1 MVSERDPRFAA
12 EIQRAYEVPRPTTKS
27 KMSPGRLS
35 HAGELQEL
43 FSADHHSPAL
53 CRLTESSHSA
63 AGIAARP
70 ALAQPKIETALP
82 AGLAAANRARRSPA
96 RRCVIEPCPN
106 LDRLQNRRPEVQC
119 AIRYKAPK

>member
-1 MVSERDPRFAA
+1 MFPMAPECDPQFAGEVPAFAA

-53 CRLTESSHSA
+53 CRLT
-63 AGIAARP
+63 
-70 ALAQPKIETALP
+70 
-82 AGLAAANRARRSPA
+82 
-96 RRCVIEPCPN
+96 
-106 LDRLQNRRPEVQC
+106 D
-119 AIRYKAPK
+119 